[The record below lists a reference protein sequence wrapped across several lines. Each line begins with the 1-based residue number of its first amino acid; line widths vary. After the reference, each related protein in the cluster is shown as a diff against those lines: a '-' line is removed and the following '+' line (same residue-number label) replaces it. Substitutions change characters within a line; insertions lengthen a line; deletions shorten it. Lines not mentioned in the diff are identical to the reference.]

1 MLSSS
6 FPTLVY
12 HFHGVAA
19 VLGLTLVFGPPVQA
33 APSSCGCRKLWGG
46 RGTPMPVPKAPTAPS
61 CCCWESEE
69 DLEKGIPCVLC
80 PSNSGTERCL
90 ISPARSLWLSPIPGG
105 LAGTLRSAEPPRL
118 GRSAP
123 PTAGP
128 HGTVGSPRHPG
139 AVATRVPSTQAQAL
153 RQHQLLCWVRAGAA
167 PLGASWGCP
176 GQTSPSSLPLAG
188 AP

>member
-33 APSSCGCRKLWGG
+33 APSSCACRKLWGG

-61 CCCWESEE
+61 CCCGESEE
-69 DLEKGIPCVLC
+69 DLEKGIPRVLC

-105 LAGTLRSAEPPRL
+105 SQAPYDLLSHRGWGAQHLPR
-118 GRSAP
+118 P
-123 PTAGP
+123 DPM
-128 HGTVGSPRHPG
+128 
-139 AVATRVPSTQAQAL
+139 AL
-153 RQHQLLCWVRAGAA
+153 WG
-167 PLGASWGCP
+167 PLGTP
-176 GQTSPSSLPLAG
+176 GPWPHECHRHRHGL
-188 AP
+188 